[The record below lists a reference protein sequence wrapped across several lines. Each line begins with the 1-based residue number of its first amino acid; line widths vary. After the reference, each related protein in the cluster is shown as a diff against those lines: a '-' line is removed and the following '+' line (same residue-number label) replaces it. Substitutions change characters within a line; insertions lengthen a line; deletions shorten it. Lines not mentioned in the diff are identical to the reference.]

1 MPSPKKHT
9 HSRTYYNDIALRLG
23 HKLLGLEHLH
33 YGYFDK
39 KLEPVLSNLPK
50 AQEAYVKNL
59 LSYLPSKGVK
69 RIFDVGCGTGGVASQ
84 LVKKG
89 YNLTCL
95 APDPFLIKKT
105 LENTGGKVETITDL
119 YENITDLPA
128 GMYDLILMSES
139 AQYIKI
145 DEGWALNH
153 HNLRSGGYV
162 LIGDFFRIRELDQPH
177 LSKSGHPIE
186 KYLEAAEKQGF
197 ELLKK
202 EDITEY
208 VAPTMDIYQELILNK
223 IFPVAEALFEFL
235 KRRNP
240 FVYRMMERIL
250 APQVLKI
257 KNKYSNQD
265 AETFRKY
272 KAYYILL
279 FRKK

>member
-1 MPSPKKHT
+1 MAKKHT
-9 HSRTYYNDIALRLG
+9 HSKTYYNDIALRLG
-23 HKLLGLEHLH
+23 HKLLGLDHLH

-39 KLEPVLSNLPK
+39 KLAPTLANVPA
-50 AQEAYVKNL
+50 AQDAYVKNL
-59 LSYLPSKGVK
+59 LSYLPTKGIK
-69 RIFDVGCGTGGVASQ
+69 RIFDVGCGTGGVASH

-89 YNLTCL
+89 YSLTCL

-128 GMYDLILMSES
+128 GIYDLILMSES

-145 DEGWALNH
+145 DEGWKLNA
-153 HNLRSGGYV
+153 HNLRDGGYV

-186 KYLEAAEKQGF
+186 KYIQAAEANGF

-202 EDITEY
+202 VDITEF
-208 VAPTMDIYQELILNK
+208 VAPTMDIYQEIILEK

-235 KRRNP
+235 RRRNP
-240 FVYRMMERIL
+240 FVYRMLEQVL
-250 APQVLKI
+250 APQVRKI

-265 AETFRKY
+265 AATFRKY
-272 KAYYILL
+272 KGYFVIL
-279 FRKK
+279 FKKK